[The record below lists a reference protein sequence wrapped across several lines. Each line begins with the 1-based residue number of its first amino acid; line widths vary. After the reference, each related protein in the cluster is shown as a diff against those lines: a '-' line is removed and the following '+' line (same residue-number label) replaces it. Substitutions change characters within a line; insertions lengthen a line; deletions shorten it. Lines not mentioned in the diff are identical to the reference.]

1 MFLTPTGSSSRLP
14 GRGDRV
20 CHMPSDTAKGQQDK
34 HMASGIIETEANM
47 YVGLCITL
55 KSPFLSLPPALGW
68 SPATGGYQGDT
79 ASCCRNRSRPYAS
92 ASVKKLF
99 SLLGKHMS
107 VPKVAANVGWSRFT
121 LLLSAFALFIL
132 GHLGR

>member
-55 KSPFLSLPPALGW
+55 KSPFLSLSLPPLLAGHRLQV
-68 SPATGGYQGDT
+68 ATKVTRHLVVETGAGHM
-79 ASCCRNRSRPYAS
+79 PP
-92 ASVKKLF
+92 
-99 SLLGKHMS
+99 LL
-107 VPKVAANVGWSRFT
+107 
-121 LLLSAFALFIL
+121 
-132 GHLGR
+132 